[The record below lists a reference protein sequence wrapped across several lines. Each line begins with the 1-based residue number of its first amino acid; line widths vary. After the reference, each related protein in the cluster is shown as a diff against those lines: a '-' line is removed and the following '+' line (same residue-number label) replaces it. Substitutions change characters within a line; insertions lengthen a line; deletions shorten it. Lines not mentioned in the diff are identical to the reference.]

1 MNKEEIELTEV
12 FAVIG
17 IPENTI
23 TLDITA
29 KIMIDDELK
38 SVTKSMNMT
47 EVRHAIQEAE
57 DGYIS
62 EDAKF
67 VSTEKGRAYAESL
80 KETIYD

>member
-17 IPENTI
+17 IPENTV

-67 VSTEKGRAYAESL
+67 VFTEKGRAYAESL